1 MMHNFC
7 EFYVKKNNSQ
17 EFITLSLKYL
27 KTESLADILSD
38 IQTIY
43 NGDCFGMKIFID
55 GEPKNFINGKVS
67 SGVSI

>member
-1 MMHNFC
+1 MHNFY

-17 EFITLSLKYL
+17 EFITLSLTCL
-27 KTESLADILSD
+27 KTESLADIFTD

-43 NGDCFGMKIFID
+43 NGDCFGLKLFTD

-67 SGVSI
+67 RGISI